1 MELKSGCSCE
11 GQTLDRLLQ
20 PTVMAFLSKEPVHGY
35 SLVEKLK
42 ESPLM
47 NGVAPDRMGVY
58 RLLNRLEE
66 QGLVTHAWSDSEE
79 GPAKRIYEL
88 TASGRNCLTEWINTL
103 DEYKS
108 NIERLIE
115 MMKKCGQ
122 IDSSKNS

>member
-1 MELKSGCSCE
+1 
-11 GQTLDRLLQ
+11 
-20 PTVMAFLSKEPVHGY
+20 
-35 SLVEKLK
+35 
-42 ESPLM
+42 M

-66 QGLVTHAWSDSEE
+66 QGLVSHAWTDSEE
-79 GPAKRIYEL
+79 GPSKRIYEL